1 MTNMTLTSETGS
13 RKVEHLTH
21 RHRSLVTVAR
31 LGWLAKG
38 VVYGVLGLLAVS
50 VALHGS
56 DTAAS
61 ETGQQE
67 ASQVG
72 AVAEVADT
80 SFGEVALYALAAGL
94 ALYIVWRLVSVVL
107 PAQNSAKTWLTRAGY
122 SVSAAVYAVLVWSA
136 LSFARHEAAQR
147 NSQSEDARVERF
159 TSELMEKTGGRWL
172 VGGLG
177 IAVVALGVFFVV
189 RGVGAK
195 FRDELEPGGVG
206 PVSQESIVTIGRVG
220 WVGRGIV
227 MGLVGWLLI
236 RAAVLFRP
244 EEAKGIDGALRE
256 VTGSTLGAG
265 LVGFAAVA
273 LVLYGLFCVI
283 SAPRQRLAG
292 SD

>member
-1 MTNMTLTSETGS
+1 MTNMTLTNETGS
-13 RKVEHLTH
+13 RKVEHLAH

-31 LGWLAKG
+31 LGWVAKG

-50 VALHGS
+50 VALHDS

-61 ETGQQE
+61 DTGQRE
-67 ASQVG
+67 ASPVG

-94 ALYIVWRLVSVVL
+94 ALYTVWRLVSVAL
-107 PAQNSAKTWLTRAGY
+107 PAQNSAKAWLTRAGY
-122 SVSAAVYAVLVWSA
+122 SVSAAVYAVLAWSA
-136 LSFARHEAAQR
+136 LSFARHEAAPR
-147 NSQSEDARVERF
+147 NSQSDDARVERF

-206 PVSQESIVTIGRVG
+206 PVSQESIGRVG

-236 RAAVLFRP
+236 RAAVLFRAG
-244 EEAKGIDGALRE
+244 EAKGIDGALRE